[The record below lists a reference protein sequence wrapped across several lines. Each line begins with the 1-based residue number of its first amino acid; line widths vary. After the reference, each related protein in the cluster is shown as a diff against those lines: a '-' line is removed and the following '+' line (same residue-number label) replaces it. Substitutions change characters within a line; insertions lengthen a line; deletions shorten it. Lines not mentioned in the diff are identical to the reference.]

1 MLKRFSAN
9 HQLPFT
15 NYRFIM
21 RWDLFC
27 SVVDN
32 LGDIGVS
39 WRLARQLAAEHAAD
53 VRLWVDDLA
62 AFRTLAP
69 TLDAAAD
76 AQRLGDIEV
85 RAWKTPFALV
95 EPADIVVETFGCE
108 VPAAYVEAMARRP
121 RAPVWINLEY
131 LSAERWVDGCHGLPS
146 PHPRWPLVK
155 YYFFPGFT
163 PRTGGVLIEHG
174 LTRRRRTFQQD
185 GSAAKFLD
193 GLGVRSEAG
202 EVLVSLFCYAQA
214 PMEAL
219 LETIAAG
226 NRPTRVISFAGTP
239 GARALDVFGVADGR
253 RRGGLAGANLP
264 FLSQDDYDR
273 VLWACDWNFV
283 RGEDSF
289 VRAQLAARPLVWQAY
304 PQSGDAHG
312 IKLQAFLSRNCDAED
327 SSQSSIGALW
337 QAWNGLAPAQG
348 LGVAWTA
355 CLAAHGTLQA
365 AAQAWPASLEGIGG
379 LAGTLAQF
387 CTERE

>member
-1 MLKRFSAN
+1 
-9 HQLPFT
+9 
-15 NYRFIM
+15 M

-53 VRLWVDDLA
+53 VRLWVDNLA

-85 RAWKTPFALV
+85 RAWKTPFAPA
-95 EPADIVVETFGCE
+95 EPAEVVVETFGCE

-131 LSAERWVDGCHGLPS
+131 LSAEGWVDGCHGLPS
-146 PHPRWPLVK
+146 PHRHWPLVK

-163 PRTGGVLIEHG
+163 PRTGGVLIERG
-174 LTRRRRTFQQD
+174 LTQRRQTFQQD
-185 GSAAKFLD
+185 GSAARILD
-193 GLGVRSEAG
+193 GLGVPSEAG
-202 EVLVSLFCYAQA
+202 EMLVSLFCYAQA
-214 PMEAL
+214 PMDVL
-219 LETIAAG
+219 LETTAAG
-226 NRPTRVISFAGTP
+226 NRPTRVISFEGTP
-239 GARALDVFGVADGR
+239 GAQALNAFGVSGGR
-253 RRGGLAGANLP
+253 RRGGLAGATLP

-273 VLWACDWNFV
+273 LLWACDWNFV

-304 PQSGDAHG
+304 PQSGDAHE
-312 IKLQAFLSRNCDAED
+312 IKLQAFLSRYCDGEKLC
-327 SSQSSIGALW
+327 QSSLGALW
-337 QAWNGLAPAQG
+337 QAWNALAPAQN
-348 LGVAWTA
+348 LGAAWTA
-355 CLAAHGTLQA
+355 CLAAHGTLQSA
-365 AAQAWPASLEGIGG
+365 AWEWPTRLEGRGG
-379 LAGTLAQF
+379 LAGNLAQF
-387 CTERE
+387 CTERV